1 MNVTDQM
8 QQELQGL
15 KERSNLR
22 TLPALI
28 HEGREVIAGGQRM
41 LNLSSNDYL
50 GLAADRNLREEFLQE
65 LTADSFLP
73 TSSSSRLLTGNFT
86 VYAELEQ
93 TLAQLF
99 GTEAALVFN
108 SGYHA
113 NTGIL
118 PAVSDTQTLI
128 LADKLVHASLIDGI
142 RLSSAKC
149 IRYRHNDLKQLER
162 LLAENHAAYRQVIVV
177 TESIFSMDGDT
188 ADLKELVRLKQMYE
202 NVLLYV
208 DEAHAFGARGEQG
221 LGCAEETGC
230 IREIDF
236 LVGTFG
242 KAAASAG
249 AYIVCRRTIREY
261 LVNRMRT
268 LIFTT
273 ALPPVNIAWT
283 LFIVRR
289 LGGFRERRIHLE
301 NISNILR
308 EALKEKGYE
317 CPSASYIVP
326 MIVGKS
332 SETIQKAE
340 ELQRHGFYALPVR
353 PPTVPEGTSR
363 TLEKRYRIMKQVYI
377 IKDRHPRLL
386 VFFAGWGA
394 DETPFKDYQPADSD
408 YMLCYDYRTL
418 EFDASLLKE
427 YREINVIG
435 WSMGVWAATQVMG
448 KLQETDTAL
457 VIKNSIAINGTPYP
471 IDDTYGIPTAIYHGT
486 LEGLTGPSLHKFLR
500 RMCFNGE
507 AFKEFLNITPR
518 RPLEELKEEL
528 AEIERMYL
536 SLPATSFYWQQ
547 AVVGNNDRII
557 PPDNQLNAW
566 RKEAEISR
574 KTLRVHYTED
584 AHYQVELFRYYLQE
598 IWTKD

>member
-1 MNVTDQM
+1 MSIIEQM
-8 QQELQGL
+8 QQELQEL
-15 KERSNLR
+15 KESSNLR
-22 TLPALI
+22 TLPDLI
-28 HEGREVIAGGQRM
+28 HEGRDVIANGQRM

-50 GLAADRNLREEFLQE
+50 GLATDRTLREEFLKE

-73 TSSSSRLLTGNFT
+73 ASSSSRLLTGNFT
-86 VYAELEQ
+86 IYEELEQ
-93 TLAQLF
+93 TLAELF

-118 PAVSDTQTLI
+118 PAVSDAQTLI

-142 RLSSAKC
+142 RLSTAKC

-162 LLAENHAAYRQVIVV
+162 LLAENHALYRQVIIV
-177 TESIFSMDGDT
+177 TESIFSMDGDI
-188 ADLKELVRLKQMYE
+188 ADLKELVRLKRMYE

-221 LGCAEETGC
+221 LGCAEEAGC

-283 LFIVRR
+283 LFVVRR
-289 LGGFRERRIHLE
+289 LAGFRERRIHLK

-308 EALKEKGYE
+308 RALKEKGYT
-317 CPSASYIVP
+317 CPSDSYIVP

-332 SETIQKAE
+332 SDTILKAE

-363 TLEKRYRIMKQVYI
+363 IR
-377 IKDRHPRLL
+377 
-386 VFFAGWGA
+386 F
-394 DETPFKDYQPADSD
+394 
-408 YMLCYDYRTL
+408 
-418 EFDASLLKE
+418 SL
-427 YREINVIG
+427 
-435 WSMGVWAATQVMG
+435 T
-448 KLQETDTAL
+448 
-457 VIKNSIAINGTPYP
+457 
-471 IDDTYGIPTAIYHGT
+471 
-486 LEGLTGPSLHKFLR
+486 
-500 RMCFNGE
+500 
-507 AFKEFLNITPR
+507 
-518 RPLEELKEEL
+518 
-528 AEIERMYL
+528 AEIREEEIRKL
-536 SLPATSFYWQQ
+536 IK
-547 AVVGNNDRII
+547 II
-557 PPDNQLNAW
+557 
-566 RKEAEISR
+566 I
-574 KTLRVHYTED
+574 
-584 AHYQVELFRYYLQE
+584 
-598 IWTKD
+598 

>member
-1 MNVTDQM
+1 MNAIEYM
-8 QQELQGL
+8 QQELQTL
-15 KERSNLR
+15 KEHSNLR
-22 TLPALI
+22 RLPQLT
-28 HEGREVIAGGQRM
+28 HEGRTVIADGRHM

-50 GLAADRNLREEFLQE
+50 GLAADRQLKEEFLQT
-65 LTADSFLP
+65 LTPDTFLP
-73 TSSSSRLLTGNFT
+73 TSSSSRLLTGNFGI
-86 VYAELEQ
+86 YEELE
-93 TLAQLF
+93 TELATLF
-99 GTEAALVFN
+99 GTETALVLN

-113 NTGIL
+113 NMGIL
-118 PAVSDTQTLI
+118 PAVSDAQTLI
-128 LADKLVHASLIDGI
+128 LADKLVHASIIDGI
-142 RLSSAKC
+142 RLSTARC
-149 IRYRHNDLKQLER
+149 IRFRHNDLVQLER
-162 LLAENHAAYRQVIVV
+162 LLEQHHATFRQLIIV
-177 TESIFSMDGDT
+177 TESIFSMDGDQ
-188 ADLKELVRLKQMYE
+188 ADLTALVRLKKRYS

-208 DEAHAFGARGEQG
+208 DEAHAFGVRGLRG

-363 TLEKRYRIMKQVYI
+363 IR
-377 IKDRHPRLL
+377 
-386 VFFAGWGA
+386 F
-394 DETPFKDYQPADSD
+394 
-408 YMLCYDYRTL
+408 
-418 EFDASLLKE
+418 SL
-427 YREINVIG
+427 
-435 WSMGVWAATQVMG
+435 T
-448 KLQETDTAL
+448 
-457 VIKNSIAINGTPYP
+457 
-471 IDDTYGIPTAIYHGT
+471 
-486 LEGLTGPSLHKFLR
+486 
-500 RMCFNGE
+500 
-507 AFKEFLNITPR
+507 
-518 RPLEELKEEL
+518 
-528 AEIERMYL
+528 AEIREEE
-536 SLPATSFYWQQ
+536 
-547 AVVGNNDRII
+547 V
-557 PPDNQLNAW
+557 
-566 RKEAEISR
+566 RKLVKYI
-574 KTLRVHYTED
+574 K
-584 AHYQVELFRYYLQE
+584 
-598 IWTKD
+598 